1 MQFKRFT
8 RVMAALMCG
17 AIVAGSA
24 SVSAFAYDIKSVE
37 INGQYCESR
46 PIAVAP
52 TQHGKILVDG
62 IENGSAY
69 TSTKITVTL
78 LPDKGYVAQK
88 DEKGQVVFL
97 NSDSNWVEI
106 KKEAENVYSFDM
118 PWCDPNV
125 GVAISA
131 NFITKEQAAQEEAAQ
146 EETAQEETI
155 DYGDVQIND
164 GRRVVK
170 LNIAPTAHGRIEAS
184 CTEELTGERVF
195 VKLIPDAG
203 YKAAPVINNDSY
215 KTYFS
220 TGVDQVDWNIDEK
233 DGYYSFAMPW
243 FEGDE
248 ITLNATFV
256 PAK

>member
-1 MQFKRFT
+1 MQFKKFT

-24 SVSAFAYDIKSVE
+24 SVSAFAYDIKSME
-37 INGQYCESR
+37 INGQHCETR
-46 PIAVAP
+46 PIAVVP

-62 IENGSAY
+62 IENGEAY
-69 TSTKITVTL
+69 TTTKITVTL
-78 LPDKGYVAQK
+78 LPDNGYVAQK

-106 KKEAENVYSFDM
+106 KKEAENVYSFEM
-118 PWCDPNV
+118 PWCNPDV
-125 GVAISA
+125 GVSISA
-131 NFITKEQAAQEEAAQ
+131 NFITKEQAAQEEAAA
-146 EETAQEETI
+146 AQEEAI
-155 DYGDVQIND
+155 DYGDVQVND

-184 CTEELTGERVF
+184 CTEGLTEDRVF
-195 VKLIPDAG
+195 VKVIPDAG
-203 YKAAPVINNDSY
+203 YKAAPVINNDNY

-220 TGVDQVDWNIDEK
+220 TGVDQVDWHIDEK
-233 DGYYSFAMPW
+233 DGYYSFKMPW
-243 FEGDE
+243 IEGDE